1 MSEKNENKQ
10 KQAGVGPLKK
20 FYSKNVNTVAIEKT
34 YSADFMIKNA
44 NKNNFSF
51 SRFECILHQIVKL
64 FAKAREYSHISLA

>member
-34 YSADFMIKNA
+34 YSADFMIKMQIKTISVSAVLNA
-44 NKNNFSF
+44 FYI
-51 SRFECILHQIVKL
+51 RL
-64 FAKAREYSHISLA
+64 